1 MAAVGDVDTSLATKC
16 MDFCLALA
24 NQDQSFNFSLTIGPD
39 FSFSLDTRRKAA
51 SPVIKKKASPST
63 LRRNARR
70 REEYLQ
76 RKQNPSTVNPIDE
89 VEVVSNVLSCDQ
101 CDYKAASEKGLRQ
114 HKRMKKHGL
123 SKLASSGD
131 SDCQATPEKT
141 RTSSSSASLAVS
153 PIGEA
158 SKEVSCQ
165 DCENDE
171 CSTHCCET
179 HKCAGCEMIFNNH
192 DDMNDHMLKT
202 HPFLCHICHLDCVDY
217 DGKFKHHNSIH
228 VTKYP

>member
-76 RKQNPSTVNPIDE
+76 RKQNPSPVNSTEE
-89 VEVVSNVLSCDQ
+89 VETVADALSCDQ
-101 CDYKAASEKGLRQ
+101 CDYKPASEKGLRQ
-114 HKRMKKHGL
+114 HKRMKHKPSQPAL
-123 SKLASSGD
+123 TCPAS
-131 SDCQATPEKT
+131 PESLRET
-141 RTSSSSASLAVS
+141 VSYSAALVNSRPMS
-153 PIGEA
+153 PIAEWQ
-158 SKEVSCQ
+158 SKP
-165 DCENDE
+165 
-171 CSTHCCET
+171 ET
-179 HKCAGCEMIFNNH
+179 KCAICKLDLNTHEEFVNH
-192 DDMNDHMLKT
+192 NT
-202 HPFLCHICHLDCVDY
+202 I
-217 DGKFKHHNSIH
+217 IH
-228 VTKYP
+228 KLPSFPY